1 MNLNVLRLAGL
12 LTETESLKLQGLLV
26 EDDPSATPMGADP
39 SAGGAGPPDPA
50 AAGGPP
56 PEGAEGD
63 KPEDPSALLD
73 QAIELLNKIKGSMGG
88 GADKE
93 ATPPPQGF

>member
-26 EDDPSATPMGADP
+26 EDDP